1 MVGRKTKTDFLD
13 FAKLKRSK
21 FCRGLFHRL
30 LIPMQRGRLTMT
42 LPDGEKIHY
51 GQGDE
56 VVASVHVKNWDFFRK
71 CVFYGDIGFGEA
83 YMHGDWETDNIT
95 HVIEWMLLN
104 VEYHPTLMGD
114 QQKRKAINFLQLFNR
129 LGHVLRPNTVHGSRK
144 NIIAHYDLSNDF
156 FKLFLDPTMT
166 YSSAYFKN
174 DSQNLQEAQL
184 NKYYELCKKLHLRP
198 TDHVLEVGC
207 GWGGFAIYAA
217 KHYGCHVT
225 GITISSQQYDYA
237 RAKIQEAGL
246 SSKVQI
252 KLKDYRHIGGIFD
265 KIVSIEMI
273 EAVGHKFL
281 PAFFRILQ
289 QRLKKDGLLGL
300 QMILSPD
307 HRYRSFRKNVDWI
320 QKHIFP
326 GSLLPSMSAVQASI
340 SRTGSLNLFSFEDI
354 TPSYVKTLSIWQD
367 NFNAHLDKVRVLG
380 FDEAFI
386 RKWNYYLS
394 YCAAAFNMRNIS
406 VAQAIFTRP
415 NNLQIRS

>member
-1 MVGRKTKTDFLD
+1 M
-13 FAKLKRSK
+13 
-21 FCRGLFHRL
+21 
-30 LIPMQRGRLTMT
+30 
-42 LPDGEKIHY
+42 
-51 GQGDE
+51 
-56 VVASVHVKNWDFFRK
+56 
-71 CVFYGDIGFGEA
+71 
-83 YMHGDWETDNIT
+83 
-95 HVIEWMLLN
+95 
-104 VEYHPTLMGD
+104 
-114 QQKRKAINFLQLFNR
+114 
-129 LGHVLRPNTVHGSRK
+129 
-144 NIIAHYDLSNDF
+144 
-156 FKLFLDPTMT
+156 
-166 YSSAYFKN
+166 
-174 DSQNLQEAQL
+174 
-184 NKYYELCKKLHLRP
+184 
-198 TDHVLEVGC
+198 
-207 GWGGFAIYAA
+207 
-217 KHYGCHVT
+217 T

-237 RAKIQEAGL
+237 RVKIQEAGL